1 LSALNQ
7 LLSDWLL
14 SLGKRG
20 PEHRQ
25 TTSRLRFGRFI
36 LQNIPVFRE
45 HRQRFR
51 ADRAAMTR
59 GTLVPGRRQRL
70 DKKNP
75 RYFFFASATEAH
87 ESLGCSSFNVP
98 FSGALYWTHVIPS
111 SGACHPAW
119 PFEAKLQGKH
129 RAS

>member
-1 LSALNQ
+1 MSEERRICATKPIKPVAH
-7 LLSDWLL
+7 S
-14 SLGKRG
+14 
-20 PEHRQ
+20 
-25 TTSRLRFGRFI
+25 FG
-36 LQNIPVFRE
+36 LATL
-45 HRQRFR
+45 RFR

-59 GTLVPGRRQRL
+59 GTLVPGRRQRP